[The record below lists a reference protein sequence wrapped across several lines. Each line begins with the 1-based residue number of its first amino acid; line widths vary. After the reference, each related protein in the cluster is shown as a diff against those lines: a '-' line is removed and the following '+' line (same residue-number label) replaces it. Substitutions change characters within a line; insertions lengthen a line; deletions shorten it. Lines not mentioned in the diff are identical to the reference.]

1 VNDREQ
7 QIDTYVG
14 TWNESDVAAR
24 QVLIESAW
32 AADGVYHAPAIEAR
46 GHEAISDNVERIQQK
61 YPDRVFCRTS
71 EVFLHRDRAR
81 YTWAMLDLA
90 GSATIAGV
98 DYAQFAED
106 GRLRRVHCVYDRK
119 PRAGEVDPVTPS

>member
-1 VNDREQ
+1 VSEREQ
-7 QIDTYVG
+7 QIDRYVD
-14 TWNESDVAAR
+14 TWNESDVEAR
-24 QVLIESAW
+24 HVLIESAW
-32 AADGVYHAPAIEAR
+32 AHDGVYHAPAIEAR
-46 GHEAISDNVERIQQK
+46 GYGAISDNIERIQRK
-61 YPDRVFCRTS
+61 YPNRVFCRTS

-98 DYAQFAED
+98 DYALFAED

-119 PRAGEVDPVTPS
+119 PRAGELRLVD

>member
-1 VNDREQ
+1 MNDREQ

-46 GHEAISDNVERIQQK
+46 GHGAISDNIERIQQK
-61 YPDRVFCRTS
+61 YPNRVFCRTS

-119 PRAGEVDPVTPS
+119 PRVGEVAPV

>member
-1 VNDREQ
+1 MNDREQ

-14 TWNESDVAAR
+14 TWNEPDVEAR
-24 QVLIESAW
+24 HVLIESAW
-32 AADGVYHAPAIEAR
+32 TADAVYHAPAVEAR
-46 GHEAISDNVERIQQK
+46 GYRQISDNIARIRQK

-71 EVFLHRDRAR
+71 EVYLHKNRAR
-81 YTWAMLDLA
+81 FTWAMLDLA

-98 DYAQFAED
+98 DYALFAED

-119 PRAGEVDPVTPS
+119 PRVGELDPAPAG